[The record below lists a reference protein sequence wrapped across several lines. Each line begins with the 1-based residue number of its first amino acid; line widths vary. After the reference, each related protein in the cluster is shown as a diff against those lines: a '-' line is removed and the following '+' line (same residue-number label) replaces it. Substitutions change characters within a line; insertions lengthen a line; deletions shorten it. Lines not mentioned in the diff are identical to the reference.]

1 MFGKKSKRI
10 SELEKELEDVILQN
24 DIDKFY
30 EMGDKKLYEEIE
42 NLLESTKNVTGMSI
56 SNEEV
61 LKILFLGLSQW
72 VVEEYKKE
80 SN

>member
-56 SNEEV
+56 SNGEV